1 MINLL
6 ELEPQKISRDIR
18 GKFALIPVMLLQKAI
33 LRCAAGGP

>member
-18 GKFALIPVMLLQKAI
+18 GKFALIYGAPGLSLI
-33 LRCAAGGP
+33 HI